1 MKAYKTAQGNW
12 QVNFSINGKQK
23 TISLGSSFGAANA
36 ERAAKEYA
44 RVLKDDARLLE
55 LVRSGA
61 DEDDLFSMPTDELL
75 ALRDSLVRRFG
86 TGKIAS

>member
-1 MKAYKTAQGNW
+1 MFGNSTAVRSRYYVQ
-12 QVNFSINGKQK
+12 FRK
-23 TISLGSSFGAANA
+23 
-36 ERAAKEYA
+36 EKEYA

-86 TGKIAS
+86 TGKTAS

>member
-1 MKAYKTAQGNW
+1 MCPA
-12 QVNFSINGKQK
+12 
-23 TISLGSSFGAANA
+23 
-36 ERAAKEYA
+36 
-44 RVLKDDARLLE
+44 VLKDDARLLE